1 MSLECVDII
10 VVGAGPAGLVVALC
24 LARHHQVALV
34 GPPEAGRPADRR
46 TTALLGASV
55 DLLENIGVWEHLG
68 ARATPLD
75 GIRIVD
81 DRKGLLRAPEL
92 TFRAAELG
100 IASFG
105 ANVENQDLVRVLLDK
120 VARTPAIR
128 RIEGTVTAADLA
140 SDKATIRLED
150 ARGLEAP
157 LIIAADGR
165 NSLIR
170 KASGIGTKTWSYP
183 QSALAVSFSHSREH
197 GGVSTELHRRHGP
210 LTVVPLAGR
219 ASSLVWVERPEEA
232 TRLAELPDAQLAH
245 ILETELQGLLGSI
258 TRLGHRGVFPLSG
271 LTADTMGSHRVALVG
286 EAAHVMPPIGAQG
299 LNLGFRDAAALA
311 EIVDAAAQAG
321 TDIGSDDVLQRY
333 DRARM
338 SDIRTRQMSVDALNH
353 SLVSDFLPVQALR
366 GTGLHLLAHLKPLRE
381 AVMRAGMGPATVPR
395 LMQRLSA

>member
-1 MSLECVDII
+1 MSTTKADII
-10 VVGAGPAGLVVALC
+10 VVGAGPAGLVAALC
-24 LARHHQVALV
+24 LATRHRIALI
-34 GPPEAGRPADRR
+34 GPPEATRQVDRR

-55 DLLENIGVWEHLG
+55 DLLENIGVWEFLAG
-68 ARATPLD
+68 RATPLD

-92 TFRAAELG
+92 TFRAREIG
-100 IASFG
+100 ITSFG
-105 ANVENQDLVRVLLDK
+105 ANVENQDLVAALLDMVRRTTAVTRIDGA
-120 VARTPAIR
+120 VA
-128 RIEGTVTAADLA
+128 GVDLA
-140 SDKATIRLED
+140 SDRATIRLED
-150 ARGLEAP
+150 GRTFDARLV
-157 LIIAADGR
+157 IAADGR

-170 KASGIGTKTWSYP
+170 KDCGIGTKTWAYP
-183 QSALAVSFSHSREH
+183 QSALAVSFSHSRAH
-197 GGVSTELHRRHGP
+197 DSVSTELHRRNGP

-232 TRLAELPDAQLAH
+232 VRLAGLPDAQLAQ
-245 ILETELQGLLGSI
+245 ILEAELQGLLGSI
-258 TRLGHRGVFPLSG
+258 TKLGHRGVFPLSG
-271 LTADTMGSHRVALVG
+271 LTAEAMGRRRVALLG

-321 TDIGSDDVLQRY
+321 TDIGSDDVLRRY
-333 DRARM
+333 ERARM

-353 SLVSDFLPVQALR
+353 SLLSDFLPVQALR
-366 GTGLHLLAHLKPLRE
+366 GAGLHLLAHLKPLRE

>member
-1 MSLECVDII
+1 MNTETMDI
-10 VVGAGPAGLVVALC
+10 VVTGAGPAGLVAALC
-24 LARHHQVALV
+24 LAGRHRVALI

-55 DLLENIGVWEHLG
+55 DLLENIGVWEAL
-68 ARATPLD
+68 ATRATPLD

-100 IASFG
+100 LANFG
-105 ANVENQDLVRVLLDK
+105 ANVENQDLVRALLDK
-120 VARTPAIR
+120 VARTSAIT
-128 RIEGTVTAADLA
+128 RIDGTVTDADLA
-140 SDKATIRLED
+140 PDKATIRLED
-150 ARGLEAP
+150 GRTLEAP
-157 LIIAADGR
+157 LIVAADGR

-170 KASGIGTKTWSYP
+170 KESEIRTKAWSYP
-183 QSALAVSFSHSREH
+183 QSALAVSFSHSRPH
-197 GGVSTELHRRHGP
+197 GGVSTELHRRSGP
-210 LTVVPLAGR
+210 LTVVPLAGHG
-219 ASSLVWVERPEEA
+219 SSLVWVERPEEA
-232 TRLAELPDAQLAH
+232 GRLAELPDAQLAH

-271 LTADTMGSHRVALVG
+271 LTAETLGSRRVALVG

-321 TDIGSDDVLQRY
+321 TDIGSGDVLHRY
-333 DRARM
+333 HRARM
-338 SDIRTRQMSVDALNH
+338 ADIRTRQMSVDALNH
-353 SLVSDFLPVQALR
+353 SLLSDFLPVQALR
-366 GTGLHLLAHLKPLRE
+366 GAGLHLLAHLKPLRE